1 MTWKAKFKFRAP
13 QSSSVNMRRRRPL
26 AQGHTPSFP
35 TPSYVPHWEGPCSH
49 VYRPLEP
56 YVQASP
62 RAPCLS
68 CLLTPLRTRG
78 VDQQH
83 GGPSG
88 CQTQRRRLGAE
99 VGLGLFGQEFGLP
112 APAVWRGTGSEWNGV
127 PQPCRIPALCG
138 EVDGKRPVQVKP
150 R

>member
-1 MTWKAKFKFRAP
+1 MTWKAKFKFRTP

-26 AQGHTPSFP
+26 AQGHTQFFHSPALSH
-35 TPSYVPHWEGPCSH
+35 TVRH

-78 VDQQH
+78 VYQQH

-88 CQTQRRRLGAE
+88 YQTQRRSLGAE
-99 VGLGLFGQEFGLP
+99 VGLGLFGQEFGVP
-112 APAVWRGTGSEWNGV
+112 APEVWRGMGSEWNGV
-127 PQPCRIPALCG
+127 PQPCRISALCG
-138 EVDGKRPVQVKP
+138 EVDAKRPVQVEP